1 MQPGLSPSNPHPGC
15 TATCICT
22 ALLHVHRHPGHDVY
36 RLHRLLPST
45 PSPPLYRTPRRPVL
59 VPPASVHQKT
69 TLIRALTGDA
79 AAQPR
84 DQLFATLDVTAH
96 VGWLPSCLPV
106 LYVDTIGFLSQL
118 PHGLIQA
125 FSATLDNVA
134 HSDIIVHVRDIS
146 HPERELQKASVLST
160 LQGLCLPDQL
170 LHSMIEGHNKVDL
183 VPGYSAPEP
192 SALAVSAL
200 CRLGLEQ
207 LKARLEDAVLAATGR
222 RALTFCVPL
231 AGPQLSWLHWE
242 AIVQDVTVQ
251 PEAGAAL
258 VTLISSSAAA
268 PAQPLDPGRQFCS
281 VPGCCRWNPGPV
293 LPGEPSPLGSPAR
306 PGVAE

>member
-1 MQPGLSPSNPHPGC
+1 MRTPPADPRVGNAPICKRVNPLTVGESF
-15 TATCICT
+15 
-22 ALLHVHRHPGHDVY
+22 LQLRQ
-36 RLHRLLPST
+36 RLLKERE
-45 PSPPLYRTPRRPVL
+45 LRIRRVL
-59 VPPASVHQKT
+59 ERLRGRRGLMRSEQVQHKFLAMSVVGYTNCEKT
-69 TLIRALTGDA
+69 TLIQALTGDA

-160 LQGLCLPDQL
+160 LQGLRLPDQL
-170 LHSMIEGHNKVDL
+170 LHSMVEVHNKVDL

-192 SALAVSAL
+192 SALAMSAL
-200 CRLGLEQ
+200 RRLGLEQ

-222 RALTFCVPL
+222 HALTFRVPL

-258 VTLISSSAAA
+258 VTVISSSAAY
-268 PAQPLDPGRQFCS
+268 GRFWKLF
-281 VPGCCRWNPGPV
+281 P
-293 LPGEPSPLGSPAR
+293 E
-306 PGVAE
+306 

>member
-1 MQPGLSPSNPHPGC
+1 MTLQDEDGHHQMLKQIKVQQGPGESFLQ
-15 TATCICT
+15 
-22 ALLHVHRHPGHDVY
+22 LRQ
-36 RLHRLLPST
+36 RLLKERE
-45 PSPPLYRTPRRPVL
+45 LRIRRALERLRGWRGLLRSKQARREFLAV
-59 VPPASVHQKT
+59 SVVGYTNCEKT

-125 FSATLDNVA
+125 FSTTLDDVA

-160 LQGLCLPDQL
+160 LQGLRLPDQL
-170 LHSMIEGHNKVDL
+170 LHSMVEVHNKVDL

-200 CRLGLEQ
+200 RRLGLEQ
-207 LKARLEDAVLAATGR
+207 LKTRLEDAVLAATGR

-258 VTLISSSAAA
+258 VTVISSSAAY
-268 PAQPLDPGRQFCS
+268 GRFLKLF
-281 VPGCCRWNPGPV
+281 P
-293 LPGEPSPLGSPAR
+293 E
-306 PGVAE
+306 